1 MGEEYLEIREYVCN
15 FATRR
20 CINWKPDGSIHK
32 LRNDQE
38 NRPADFI
45 QHNFMESQ
53 RFNAVK
59 GFYDLHQIKYFD
71 ARYDFY
77 YNNGI
82 IKEWRPW

>member
-1 MGEEYLEIREYVCN
+1 
-15 FATRR
+15 
-20 CINWKPDGSIHK
+20 
-32 LRNDQE
+32 
-38 NRPADFI
+38 
-45 QHNFMESQ
+45 MESQ

>member
-1 MGEEYLEIREYVCN
+1 MSTSRHQNLHREMNQYLKTITTEREGKSYDMFPRKGN
-15 FATRR
+15 SGR
-20 CINWKPDGSIHK
+20 I
-32 LRNDQE
+32 
-38 NRPADFI
+38 I